1 MCIYCS
7 VIYHWQ
13 LPRSPCRLTG
23 GDSTVMATAQQRR
36 CQAPAAV
43 KAAAMGVSGRKGCG
57 KGLGEGKGKG
67 VYIDDNK

>member
-1 MCIYCS
+1 M
-7 VIYHWQ
+7 
-13 LPRSPCRLTG
+13 
-23 GDSTVMATAQQRR
+23 MATAQQRR